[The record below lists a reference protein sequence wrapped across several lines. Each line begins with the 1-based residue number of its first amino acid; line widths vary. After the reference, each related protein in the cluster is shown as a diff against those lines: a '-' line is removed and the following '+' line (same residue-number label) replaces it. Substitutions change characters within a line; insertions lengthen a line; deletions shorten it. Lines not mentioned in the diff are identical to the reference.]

1 MIENLNLGYN
11 MKMDSVLRK
20 FYSLRLQDRG
30 EEAEKE
36 LFSLLPSN
44 DVEVEFWHAHYLFFK
59 DDGPDQ
65 AYESIIKTIYPVI
78 LSSNQLD
85 QPMKDFIRGVIA
97 AKMKLDLEKI
107 NGIELLTKSAHEG
120 NIHAQRRLGYF
131 YKKGE
136 LVSKNMDIAI
146 EWYEK
151 ASRQGDATACHN
163 LAHIFIHDI
172 PNKQKEME
180 FVKLGAD
187 LGSPF
192 LNAMYG
198 QYYYEGNYIKQD
210 YDKAF
215 DYILKAAEMGDPQA
229 IRNIGL
235 FYSGFN
241 EQYKSKYDFDKAVH
255 YFNKAISLGINK
267 AGYYL
272 ARLYFAHPTTM
283 NINQALEL
291 LIPLAESEDSDAQ
304 YILGIFY
311 KDETYKLLNYE
322 QSIYW
327 LTKAAESN
335 DVESQMELHGIYR
348 SGNITIKNLKQAEYW
363 LTKAFENKHDMAIV
377 YMVEALANG
386 SLGNKN
392 HKKALEILLE
402 HKESSNG
409 HLQNLLGAAY
419 YKGEATER
427 SEELA
432 FKYFSIAVEKGDTNA
447 MVNLG
452 EMYLKNQSYNSEIK
466 ENKNHGL
473 SLIEESANQN
483 NKEASDRLGEIYEF
497 GKFDIPKNLE
507 KAIQW
512 YEIAASKDHINSM
525 LSLIEIYFKEESVK
539 NIEKGYY
546 WLKKAAIENS
556 HVKAQL
562 ILGYE
567 YITGNH
573 IQKNEK
579 KGIFWLTLAAETD
592 QVACVFLGEYYL
604 YNAHLKNNIQQG
616 ISVLKKGIYK
626 NNPLAMTSLG
636 EYLIQNK
643 PDENKQGLQ
652 YLEKAC
658 SLDEKNACYI
668 LGMAHYKGLLFQPSK
683 QKAYEYLK
691 KASDLGIT
699 NNAILGILET
709 DLEKREAD
717 HSFDKY
723 AQELVHLEE
732 SQLKLTIQKNL
743 EEDFGNIWQT
753 LHPETKKFFI
763 TGLVTYRTLKKL
775 DTNDMNLD
783 FSSVILSFTKALE
796 NELHHYVYELYF
808 EYIRENNIKPD
819 DFSSI
824 EKDNFFNKNGKLIN
838 IHQEGPNFTLG
849 RIKYIMFTKI
859 EFSRLMNNKIN
870 QVTKTL
876 VGDDKLKNEFTFES
890 GLIGNQN
897 RQDQSTIQVT
907 RFNSHFISFI
917 KHLFKEDAFDV
928 EDYDEELLGYLI
940 NFKRQVLE
948 ISDIYRNTA
957 AHRESHSAHA
967 AEICANWIFK
977 KHQLLKSF
985 LEKIKPA
992 YLVHYH

>member
-1 MIENLNLGYN
+1 
-11 MKMDSVLRK
+11 
-20 FYSLRLQDRG
+20 
-30 EEAEKE
+30 
-36 LFSLLPSN
+36 
-44 DVEVEFWHAHYLFFK
+44 
-59 DDGPDQ
+59 
-65 AYESIIKTIYPVI
+65 
-78 LSSNQLD
+78 
-85 QPMKDFIRGVIA
+85 
-97 AKMKLDLEKI
+97 
-107 NGIELLTKSAHEG
+107 
-120 NIHAQRRLGYF
+120 
-131 YKKGE
+131 
-136 LVSKNMDIAI
+136 
-146 EWYEK
+146 
-151 ASRQGDATACHN
+151 
-163 LAHIFIHDI
+163 
-172 PNKQKEME
+172 
-180 FVKLGAD
+180 
-187 LGSPF
+187 
-192 LNAMYG
+192 
-198 QYYYEGNYIKQD
+198 
-210 YDKAF
+210 
-215 DYILKAAEMGDPQA
+215 
-229 IRNIGL
+229 
-235 FYSGFN
+235 
-241 EQYKSKYDFDKAVH
+241 
-255 YFNKAISLGINK
+255 
-267 AGYYL
+267 
-272 ARLYFAHPTTM
+272 
-283 NINQALEL
+283 
-291 LIPLAESEDSDAQ
+291 
-304 YILGIFY
+304 
-311 KDETYKLLNYE
+311 
-322 QSIYW
+322 
-327 LTKAAESN
+327 
-335 DVESQMELHGIYR
+335 
-348 SGNITIKNLKQAEYW
+348 
-363 LTKAFENKHDMAIV
+363 
-377 YMVEALANG
+377 
-386 SLGNKN
+386 
-392 HKKALEILLE
+392 
-402 HKESSNG
+402 
-409 HLQNLLGAAY
+409 
-419 YKGEATER
+419 
-427 SEELA
+427 
-432 FKYFSIAVEKGDTNA
+432 
-447 MVNLG
+447 
-452 EMYLKNQSYNSEIK
+452 
-466 ENKNHGL
+466 
-473 SLIEESANQN
+473 
-483 NKEASDRLGEIYEF
+483 
-497 GKFDIPKNLE
+497 
-507 KAIQW
+507 
-512 YEIAASKDHINSM
+512 
-525 LSLIEIYFKEESVK
+525 
-539 NIEKGYY
+539 
-546 WLKKAAIENS
+546 
-556 HVKAQL
+556 
-562 ILGYE
+562 
-567 YITGNH
+567 
-573 IQKNEK
+573 
-579 KGIFWLTLAAETD
+579 LAAETD
-592 QVACVFLGEYYL
+592 QVACLFLGEYYL

-917 KHLFKEDAFDV
+917 KHLFKEDSFDV
-928 EDYDEELLGYLI
+928 EDYDEELEIDMTKPLYEEDEAFRKYVRDSSCYVDISKLKDLKVFPVWLDKIEDAIATNIHNFAAFNANMYNKKLEGMYGALELTAPNRNLI
-940 NFKRQVLE
+940 IIDISGSIPKNVSSTCLSLAKKLSNLILHNFS
-948 ISDIYRNTA
+948 I
-957 AHRESHSAHA
+957 
-967 AEICANWIFK
+967 
-977 KHQLLKSF
+977 
-985 LEKIKPA
+985 
-992 YLVHYH
+992 

>member
-1 MIENLNLGYN
+1 M
-11 MKMDSVLRK
+11 
-20 FYSLRLQDRG
+20 QDQA

-36 LFSLLPSN
+36 LFSLLPSE
-44 DVEVEFWHAHYLFFK
+44 DIEVKFWQAYYLYKK
-59 DDGPDQ
+59 DGGPDPS
-65 AYESIIKTIYPVI
+65 YEAIIRSIYPLIVN
-78 LSSNQLD
+78 SNCLD
-85 QPMKDFIRGVIA
+85 QPMKDFIRGFVSVE
-97 AKMKLDLEKI
+97 MKLELENI
-107 NGIELLTKSAHEG
+107 NGIEVLIKSGNEG
-120 NIHAQRRLGYF
+120 NIHAQRRLGKLFNEGEFVEKNLETAIDWFEKAIQKGDAVSCHRLAFIYKEKGNPSKEIEYVKRGSELGSPYLTAYYAQYF
-131 YKKGE
+131 YDGKYFQQ
-136 LVSKNMDIAI
+136 D
-146 EWYEK
+146 YEK
-151 ASRQGDATACHN
+151 AFN
-163 LAHIFIHDI
+163 
-172 PNKQKEME
+172 
-180 FVKLGAD
+180 
-187 LGSPF
+187 
-192 LNAMYG
+192 
-198 QYYYEGNYIKQD
+198 
-210 YDKAF
+210 
-215 DYILKAAEMGDPQA
+215 YILKAAEMGEPQA
-229 IRNIGL
+229 NANIGL
-235 FYSGFN
+235 FYSGLN
-241 EQYKSKYDFDKAVH
+241 EHYESKFDFDKSVS
-255 YFNKAISLGINK
+255 YFKKAISMGQK
-267 AGYYL
+267 EAGYYL
-272 ARLYFAHPTTM
+272 ARLYFAHPD
-283 NINQALEL
+283 IVEIEKALEL
-291 LIPLAESEDSDAQ
+291 LLPLAESEHIESQ
-304 YILGIFY
+304 YILGLFY
-311 KDETYKLLNYE
+311 KDQTYKSINYE
-322 QSIYW
+322 QAIYW
-327 LTKAAESN
+327 LTKAAEKN
-335 DVESQMELHGIYR
+335 HVESQMELHGIYR

-363 LTKAFENKHDMAIV
+363 LTKAYEHKHDLAII
-377 YMVEALANG
+377 YMVEALVNG
-386 SLGNKN
+386 AFGNKDL
-392 HKKALEILLE
+392 KKAFEILLE
-402 HKESSNG
+402 HKESNNG
-409 HLQNLLGAAY
+409 NFQNLLGAAY
-419 YKGEATER
+419 LKGEATELN
-427 SEELA
+427 EELA

-512 YEIAASKDHINSM
+512 YEIAASKDHINAM
-525 LSLIEIYFKEESVK
+525 LSLIELYFKEESVK

-546 WLKKAAIENS
+546 WLNKAAIEKGHAN
-556 HVKAQL
+556 AQL
-562 ILGYE
+562 YLGYE
-567 YITGNH
+567 YLTG
-573 IQKNEK
+573 KNLKKDEK
-579 KGIFWLTLAAETD
+579 KGIFWVSIAAESSE
-592 QVACVFLGEYYL
+592 VACVFLGEYYL

-616 ISVLKKGIYK
+616 ISVLKKGIYR

-643 PDENKQGLQ
+643 PDEVKQGVQ

-691 KASDLGIT
+691 KASDLGII

-743 EEDFGNIWQT
+743 EEDFGNIWLT

-796 NELHHYVYELYF
+796 NELHHYLYELYF
-808 EYIRENNIKPD
+808 DYIKENNIKPE

-876 VGDDKLKNEFTFES
+876 VGDDKLKNDFTFES

-907 RFNSHFISFI
+907 RFNSHFISFM
-917 KHLFKEDAFDV
+917 KHLFKEDAFEVD
-928 EDYDEELLGYLI
+928 DYDEELLGYLI

-985 LEKIKPA
+985 LEKIKPE